1 MMEIS
6 GYPDSS
12 AIKIQTWT
20 TATRPDDPVEGMF
33 GFNTTTNQF
42 EYFDGTKW
50 KNLSVTLPDV
60 YEKAKRDQK
69 GNIIDE
75 TYATKAQFGELQN
88 VVNNAIDGIDG
99 KLTRLKIW

>member
-1 MMEIS
+1 MEIS

-20 TATRPDDPVEGMF
+20 TATRPDDPVKGMF
-33 GFNTTTNQF
+33 GFNTDTEQF
-42 EYFDGTKW
+42 EYFDGNEW
-50 KNLSVTLPDV
+50 KNLSVKLPDI
-60 YEKAKRDQK
+60 YEKARRDQH

-75 TYATKAQFGELQN
+75 TYATKAQFGELQD